1 MYVNALRAV
10 GVPARLAG
18 IVISHR
24 LYIISW
30 AAFEETSSQFILIVV
45 GVFLPFEIIL
55 LLCAVSFFLSP
66 TRHSCVERQYLTW

>member
-18 IVISHR
+18 IVISQR

-30 AAFEETSSQFILIVV
+30 GAFEETPSHFILIVV
-45 GVFLPFEIIL
+45 FFFLPFEIIL
-55 LLCAVSFFLSP
+55 LLCAVSFFLSLA
-66 TRHSCVERQYLTW
+66 RYSCVERQCLTW